1 MKKFVAIVLTLS
13 LFLAIG
19 AVASTAEDPAWD
31 SATDWGVSVV
41 INKETKAVTFTL
53 DSDKIGAAIASTHS
67 AGSASATWVEM
78 YISEEPLDL
87 SDATSV
93 QQGSLLPSELRIIKG
108 EGDSI
113 NYVAE
118 RTINQ
123 GPNGEGTYD
132 AYPFEEGTTY
142 YVYFAAVDASLNGGA
157 WVTNPRPTILSYSG
171 NYPSTN
177 ADWGINAVV

>member
-108 EGDSI
+108 E
-113 NYVAE
+113 
-118 RTINQ
+118 R
-123 GPNGEGTYD
+123 
-132 AYPFEEGTTY
+132 
-142 YVYFAAVDASLNGGA
+142 
-157 WVTNPRPTILSYSG
+157 R
-171 NYPSTN
+171 
-177 ADWGINAVV
+177 